1 MRGKGTTRGDPL
13 ARTAFKEMKG
23 VLPKWAG
30 VYLNRPVVASSSRI
44 RQSAVMCGRINVI
57 DSPGLQ
63 QLLRD
68 LGLDIKLPSRVNV
81 APTEQVGLVR
91 SGDPGV
97 RLDQARWWLTP
108 SWAPA
113 VDQKYSM
120 FNARSETLT
129 TSRAFRTPFKRQ
141 RGVVPIS
148 SFIEWR
154 TEDGVKQPWLITNE
168 SAALAVAALWDVW
181 ESDGSAL
188 LSCTLVTTAAAP
200 ALEPW
205 HNRMPVILASEEV
218 PRWLDNSAVITAQD
232 PIFRNMLK
240 SPLHLTPLS
249 RKVSNARNKSA
260 ELLIPIGE
268 AVELT
273 PDSL

>member
-13 ARTAFKEMKG
+13 ARTAFREMDG
-23 VLPKWAG
+23 VLPKRAG
-30 VYLNRPVVASSSRI
+30 VYLNRPVVASASRI

-63 QLLRD
+63 QLLQD
-68 LGLDIKLPSRVNV
+68 LGVDTQLPSRVNV

-91 SGDPGV
+91 RGDSGVG
-97 RLDQARWWLTP
+97 LDQARWWLTP

-188 LSCTLVTTAAAP
+188 LSCTVVTTEAAP
-200 ALEPW
+200 AFSPW
-205 HNRMPVILASEEV
+205 HARMPVVLSESEW
-218 PRWLDNSAVITAQD
+218 PGWLDNERTIAADD
-232 PIFRNMLK
+232 PLFRSELK
-240 SPLHLTPLS
+240 CPWQLQPLPRTI
-249 RKVSNARNKSA
+249 SNARNKNPS
-260 ELLIPIGE
+260 EMEGSGE
-268 AVELT
+268 VVILR
-273 PDSL
+273 P